1 MTETMTSREYFQTV
15 LNAHLSDKMDDMSI
29 KLLARLDAKNAKRK
43 TTPNKEQIAAAERRE
58 AVRAF
63 LMEQDEPVIRDT
75 IAEALNIKVGEASAA
90 CKALGEIVTKT
101 EVKVGKVRKVAYSIA
116 K

>member
-1 MTETMTSREYFQTV
+1 MTSREYFQTV
-15 LNAHLSDKMDDMSI
+15 LNAHISAEMDELSVKMI
-29 KLLARLDAKNAKRK
+29 ERLDAKNAKRK
-43 TTPNKEQIAAAERRE
+43 TTPSKEQIAAAERRE

-63 LMEQDEPVIRDT
+63 LMEQDEPVTRDT

-90 CKALGEIVTKT
+90 ANALGDSVTKSKI
-101 EVKVGKVRKVAYSIA
+101 KVDGVTKVAYSIA

>member
-1 MTETMTSREYFQTV
+1 MTSREYFQTV
-15 LNAHLSDKMDDMSI
+15 LNAHLSAEMDELSVKMI
-29 KLLARLDAKNAKRK
+29 ERLDAKNAKRK
-43 TTPNKEQIAAAERRE
+43 TTPSKEQIAAAERRE

-63 LMEQDEPVIRDT
+63 LMEQDEPATRDVI
-75 IAEALNIKVGEASAA
+75 AAALNIKPGEASAA

-101 EVKVGKVRKVAYSIA
+101 EVKVDKARKVAYSIA

>member
-15 LNAHLSDKMDDMSI
+15 LNAHLSDKMDNMSI
-29 KLLARLDAKNAKRK
+29 KLLERLDAKNAKRK
-43 TTPNKEQIAAAERRE
+43 TTPSKEQIAAAERRE

-63 LMEQDEPVIRDT
+63 LMEQDEPVTRDV
-75 IAEALNIKVGEASAA
+75 IAEALNISAGQAGAA
-90 CKALGEIVTKT
+90 CRALGEIVTKT
-101 EVKVGKVRKVAYSIA
+101 EVKVDKARKVAYSIA

>member
-1 MTETMTSREYFQTV
+1 MTSREYFQTV
-15 LNAHLSDKMDDMSI
+15 LNAHISAEMDELSVKMI
-29 KLLARLDAKNAKRK
+29 ERLDAKNAKRK
-43 TTPNKEQIAAAERRE
+43 TTPSKEQIAAAERRE

-63 LMEQDEPVIRDT
+63 LMEQDEPVTRDV

-101 EVKVGKVRKVAYSIA
+101 EVKVDKARKVAYSIA

>member
-29 KLLARLDAKNAKRK
+29 KLLARLDTKNAKRK
-43 TTPNKEQIAAAERRE
+43 TTPSKEQIAAAERRE
-58 AVRAF
+58 QVRAF
-63 LMEQDEPVIRDT
+63 LMEQDEPATRDVI
-75 IAEALNIKVGEASAA
+75 AAALNISVGQASAA
-90 CKALGEIVTKT
+90 CKALGDAVTKS
-101 EVKVGKVRKVAYSIA
+101 EIKVDKARKVAYSIA

>member
-1 MTETMTSREYFQTV
+1 MTSREYFQTV
-15 LNAHLSDKMDDMSI
+15 LNAHLSAEMDELSTKMI
-29 KLLARLDAKNAKRK
+29 ERLDAKNAKRK
-43 TTPNKEQIAAAERRE
+43 TTPSKEQIAAAERRE

-63 LMEQDEPVIRDT
+63 LMEQDEPVTRDT
-75 IAEALNIKVGEASAA
+75 IAEALNIKVGEAAAA

-101 EVKVGKVRKVAYSIA
+101 EVKVDKARKVAYSIA